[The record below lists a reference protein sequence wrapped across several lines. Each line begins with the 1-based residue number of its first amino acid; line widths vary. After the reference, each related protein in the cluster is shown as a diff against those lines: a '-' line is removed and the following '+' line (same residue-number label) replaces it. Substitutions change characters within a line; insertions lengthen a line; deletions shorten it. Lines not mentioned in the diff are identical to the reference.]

1 MFMDIGPLL
10 DQVFAGFEMGMNRKF
25 VWHHWYDVDCNFPLS
40 FLRIF
45 VKMDVAT
52 LRDELD
58 KAIRDNNL
66 GIEEYE
72 LEHQEQKRLLEKWMR
87 EAERWLRG
95 KKSFNAADL
104 MKRPLSS
111 VLADESKHVP
121 LRSSRS
127 AAKAAATKIRSAVE
141 AESEGNSK
149 KRRCIVKIERISA
162 PQSVLDIIVEEQET
176 NNISPNVADTL
187 VKLEVASA
195 TVNDK
200 PHLDCQKTVSKDNNG
215 DSPSSDHQ
223 SPFQRGVV
231 ANSTFVLDVVQPET
245 VKCLLPE
252 VSDKP
257 NRDCE
262 NSPTETVQNKSGTEL
277 HSTFV
282 ISTGNADAI
291 SDKLEEYKQLN
302 ALTKTPE
309 KQMVNLND
317 NKTKKSGSKVPV
329 GNGVTENEA
338 AYSNLQKLII
348 ESPVRVTRTK
358 TRAFAQAVAAA
369 AATTN
374 SRENGQVSAISNCL
388 MSPTFQKNSN
398 KTTEDNMKENIL
410 AEKAMKESAIKDLNS
425 APRLKTPLSA
435 NNTLSSNSFQSSKMG
450 MGTVVSHCETFITK
464 NVTKPAL
471 NHMNQKLIEE
481 NKYVE
486 EKVTEAEKKKERML
500 KEKAEQQRRNNE
512 ARAAKVAK
520 TREQLERQRLI
531 QQQQLEREKE
541 QRLKI
546 AQQKREEEIALKR
559 QLAHQR
565 AAEAEE
571 RRKQDEEQYV
581 QALKKKEQEEAEKK
595 ALQLKKEAEEQLK
608 IKEAEKNKKE
618 IKVKPNAP
626 DKVAKLKPNG
636 VFSTNDIYSGEESED
651 EEVTVKKVYP
661 SWTSA
666 NRARGLQLSSQ
677 EQCRQLIAQF
687 FQFKPHTP
695 DLIKIFGTVPEKTL
709 VRTSSAV
716 WHTPPCN
723 KTFN

>member
-1 MFMDIGPLL
+1 
-10 DQVFAGFEMGMNRKF
+10 
-25 VWHHWYDVDCNFPLS
+25 
-40 FLRIF
+40 
-45 VKMDVAT
+45 MDVAT

-95 KKSFNAADL
+95 KKSFSAADL

-162 PQSVLDIIVEEQET
+162 PQSALDIIVEEQET
-176 NNISPNVADTL
+176 NNISPNVANTL
-187 VKLEVASA
+187 LKLEVASA

-200 PHLDCQKTVSKDNNG
+200 PHLDCQKTVNKDNNG
-215 DSPSSDHQ
+215 ESPSSDHQ

-282 ISTGNADAI
+282 ISTGNADAV

-329 GNGVTENEA
+329 GKGVTENEA

-398 KTTEDNMKENIL
+398 KTIEDNMKENIL
-410 AEKAMKESAIKDLNS
+410 AEKAMKESAVKDLNS

-464 NVTKPAL
+464 NVAKPAL

-608 IKEAEKNKKE
+608 LKEAEKNKKE
-618 IKVKPNAP
+618 IKLKPNVP

>member
-1 MFMDIGPLL
+1 
-10 DQVFAGFEMGMNRKF
+10 
-25 VWHHWYDVDCNFPLS
+25 
-40 FLRIF
+40 
-45 VKMDVAT
+45 MDVST

-58 KAIRDNNL
+58 KVIRDINL
-66 GIEEYE
+66 EIEEYE
-72 LEHQEQKRLLEKWMR
+72 REHQEQKRLIGKWMR
-87 EAERWLRG
+87 EAENWLRG
-95 KKSFNAADL
+95 NKSSARPAADL
-104 MKRPLSS
+104 MKRPLSK
-111 VLADESKHVP
+111 VLAEESQHVP

-127 AAKAAATKIRSAVE
+127 AAKAAATKIRCAADLE
-141 AESEGNSK
+141 NEGNSK
-149 KRRCIVKIERISA
+149 KRRCVIKVERISA
-162 PQSVLDIIVEEQET
+162 PQSVLDVIAEEQEI
-176 NNISPNVADTL
+176 NMSPDAEECQA
-187 VKLEVASA
+187 KREVSSA

-200 PHLDCQKTVSKDNNG
+200 PHIDLQKTGSKGNNG
-215 DSPSSDHQ
+215 QSPSCDLQ
-223 SPFQRGVV
+223 SSFQQGVV
-231 ANSTFVLDVVQPET
+231 ANSTFVLDAVQPERL
-245 VKCLLPE
+245 KCVLPD
-252 VSDKP
+252 VSDKG
-257 NRDCE
+257 NTDSE
-262 NSPTETVQNKSGTEL
+262 NSPTNSVQNKDGSVL

-282 ISTGNADAI
+282 ISTVNQDLI
-291 SDKLEEYKQLN
+291 SDKAEEDKQMEVIP
-302 ALTKTPE
+302 KTPE
-309 KQMVNLND
+309 KHTVTSKG
-317 NKTKKSGSKVPV
+317 NKTKQSQTKAHV
-329 GNGVTENEA
+329 GKGLKEDEEA
-338 AYSNLQKLII
+338 FSDLQKLII

-374 SRENGQVSAISNCL
+374 SKENVQDPVTKQFLPENMPSIKYSKKKVKLINKKEVSGITNSL
-388 MSPTFQKNSN
+388 KSPTFQKNSN
-398 KTTEDNMKENIL
+398 KITDDNMKENYISS
-410 AEKAMKESAIKDLNS
+410 EKAVKDNCIKELNS
-425 APRLKTPLSA
+425 AHRLKTPLSA
-435 NNTLSSNSFQSSKMG
+435 NNTLSSNSFQSSKLG
-450 MGTVVSHCETFITK
+450 MGTFVSNCETFITK

-471 NHMNQKLIEE
+471 NHMNQKLIEDT
-481 NKYVE
+481 KYIE

-546 AQQKREEEIALKR
+546 AQQKREEEMALKR

-571 RRKQDEEQYV
+571 RRKQDEEQYFL
-581 QALKKKEQEEAEKK
+581 ALKKKEQEEAEKK

-608 IKEAEKNKKE
+608 AKEAEKNKKE
-618 IKVKPNAP
+618 IKLKSNDSDKKAPKVK
-626 DKVAKLKPNG
+626 LNG

-651 EEVTVKKVYP
+651 EEITVQKKVYP

-666 NRARGLQLSSQ
+666 NRVRNLQISCQ
-677 EQCRQLIAQF
+677 DQCGSLIAQF

-695 DLIKIFGTVPEKTL
+695 DLTKIFGTVPEKAL

>member
-1 MFMDIGPLL
+1 
-10 DQVFAGFEMGMNRKF
+10 
-25 VWHHWYDVDCNFPLS
+25 
-40 FLRIF
+40 
-45 VKMDVAT
+45 MDVAT

-95 KKSFNAADL
+95 KKSFSAADL

-176 NNISPNVADTL
+176 NNISPNVADTP

-200 PHLDCQKTVSKDNNG
+200 PHLDCQKTGSKDNNG
-215 DSPSSDHQ
+215 ESPSSDHQ

-262 NSPTETVQNKSGTEL
+262 NSPTEPLQNKSGTEL

-282 ISTGNADAI
+282 ISTGNADSV

-309 KQMVNLND
+309 KQMVNMND
-317 NKTKKSGSKVPV
+317 HKTKKSGSKVPV
-329 GNGVTENEA
+329 GKGVTENDA

-471 NHMNQKLIEE
+471 NHMNQKLNEE

-608 IKEAEKNKKE
+608 LKEAEKNKKE

-695 DLIKIFGTVPEKTL
+695 DLTKIFGTVPEKTL